1 MSMITI
7 VERTSPVLPR
17 HPDDYGR
24 GAHISLNLNGTQFS
38 GYDHGSGRHYSGK
51 INGNSVMIYDYETS
65 QHHYFNV

>member
-7 VERTSPVLPR
+7 VERTSPVFPQNLY
-17 HPDDYGR
+17 DYGR

-51 INGNSVMIYDYETS
+51 INGHSC
-65 QHHYFNV
+65 H